1 MVRKVETKN
10 LKLGHGRLSL
20 DIEENIDFQLSG
32 SRLTKES
39 GCGKTWMQG

>member
-1 MVRKVETKN
+1 MVRKAETKN

-20 DIEENIDFQLSG
+20 DIEENIDFQSG